1 MLAIVRGLISS
12 HPRLDFSAR
21 KNWTH
26 SSPWADYKGFLQ
38 NLGSLSCG
46 VGLTAFGGGVVVGDC
61 NARVDI
67 VVVGG
72 GVITITLRLI
82 LVVFVGVL
90 LLLLVMWK

>member
-1 MLAIVRGLISS
+1 MRDLISS
-12 HPRLDFSAR
+12 RPRLDFSAR

-26 SSPWADYKGFLQ
+26 SSPWADYKGFIQ
-38 NLGSLSCG
+38 NLGSLGGG

-82 LVVFVGVL
+82 LVGGDGVL
-90 LLLLVMWK
+90 LLLLVMRK

>member
-1 MLAIVRGLISS
+1 MRDLISS
-12 HPRLDFSAR
+12 RPRLDFSAR

-26 SSPWADYKGFLQ
+26 SSPWADYKGFIQ
-38 NLGSLSCG
+38 NLGSLGGG

-72 GVITITLRLI
+72 GVITITLRSE
-82 LVVFVGVL
+82 VSE
-90 LLLLVMWK
+90 